1 MVWNWD
7 LETYP
12 VKFKMNFRIS
22 QFRIL
27 EVNFLLNFR
36 NLIVN
41 ETLWANKLT
50 NSKLFPA
57 SCCWVRSPLDDC
69 GEWRTPNAWP
79 PHPSMF
85 LEISLANANLF
96 QLPLYFFFKS
106 PRELKPGRFNDVENW
121 NSALLFCTPVL
132 RGLCKTSHWSVL
144 SKSASWNQ
152 RWTAEYTFVS
162 GRFTLWSVGR
172 ELPFLWGLV
181 RVLSHACKSL
191 SNANLL
197 LMDCFLLNFIK
208 VTIYVVFLWALNLLT
223 FSFQWACVSLGVW
236 SRAIFKKVNTP
247 HNKLRKYKIVWSE
260 LKPILGILGKP
271 GLLQSMGLQRVG
283 HDWATEKQQRLY
295 G

>member
-236 SRAIFKKVNTP
+236 SRAIFKIQDCMVRIKTNFGDLRETWLAAVHGVAKSRTRLSDWKTTKV
-247 HNKLRKYKIVWSE
+247 VWLK
-260 LKPILGILGKP
+260 LKPVW
-271 GLLQSMGLQRVG
+271 R
-283 HDWATEKQQRLY
+283 T
-295 G
+295 